1 MLLMVSITTF
11 ITACNSENAARTDL
25 ITELQ
30 MEALDQDTAKI
41 ARTQGA
47 IDSLL
52 KRVDKEYAI
61 TDDHDTK
68 MLLISQRSGLEAANS
83 YNNTKILSKSIDLES
98 IDLNESI
105 DSLSRVIRTIDK
117 SDNEIK
123 PDPKLHIDPGRK
135 S

>member
-1 MLLMVSITTF
+1 MRKILILMLLMVSITTF

-52 KRVDKEYAI
+52 QRVDKEYAI

-68 MLLISQRSGLEAANS
+68 MLLISQRSGLESANL
-83 YNNTKILSKSIDLES
+83 YNNTKILGK
-98 IDLNESI
+98 SI

-117 SDNEIK
+117 SDNVIK

>member
-1 MLLMVSITTF
+1 MRKILILMLLMVSITTF

-68 MLLISQRSGLEAANS
+68 MLLISQRSGLESANL
-83 YNNTKILSKSIDLES
+83 YNNTKILSKSID
-98 IDLNESI
+98 
-105 DSLSRVIRTIDK
+105 SLSRVIRAIDK

>member
-68 MLLISQRSGLEAANS
+68 MLLISQRSGLESANL
-83 YNNTKILSKSIDLES
+83 YNNTKILSKSID
-98 IDLNESI
+98 
-105 DSLSRVIRTIDK
+105 SLSRVIRAIDK

>member
-41 ARTQGA
+41 ARTQGS

-83 YNNTKILSKSIDLES
+83 YNNTKILSR
-98 IDLNESI
+98 SI
-105 DSLSRVIRTIDK
+105 DSLSRVIRAIDK

>member
-1 MLLMVSITTF
+1 MVSITTF

-68 MLLISQRSGLEAANS
+68 MLLISQRSGLESANL
-83 YNNTKILSKSIDLES
+83 YNNTKILSKSID
-98 IDLNESI
+98 
-105 DSLSRVIRTIDK
+105 SLSRVIRAIDK

>member
-83 YNNTKILSKSIDLES
+83 YNNTKILSR
-98 IDLNESI
+98 SI
-105 DSLSRVIRTIDK
+105 DSLSRVIRAIDK

>member
-83 YNNTKILSKSIDLES
+83 YNNTKILSKSID
-98 IDLNESI
+98 
-105 DSLSRVIRTIDK
+105 SLSRVIRTIDK

>member
-41 ARTQGA
+41 ARTQGS

-83 YNNTKILSKSIDLES
+83 YNNTKILSR
-98 IDLNESI
+98 SI
-105 DSLSRVIRTIDK
+105 DSLSRVIRAIDT

>member
-1 MLLMVSITTF
+1 MRKILILMLLMVSITTF

-41 ARTQGA
+41 ARTQGS

-83 YNNTKILSKSIDLES
+83 YNNTKILSKSID
-98 IDLNESI
+98 
-105 DSLSRVIRTIDK
+105 SLSRVIRTIDK

>member
-41 ARTQGA
+41 ARTQGS

-83 YNNTKILSKSIDLES
+83 YNNTKILSKSID
-98 IDLNESI
+98 
-105 DSLSRVIRTIDK
+105 SLSRVIRTIDK
-117 SDNEIK
+117 SDNGIK

>member
-41 ARTQGA
+41 ARTQGS

-83 YNNTKILSKSIDLES
+83 YNNTKILSKSID
-98 IDLNESI
+98 
-105 DSLSRVIRTIDK
+105 SLSRVIRTIDK